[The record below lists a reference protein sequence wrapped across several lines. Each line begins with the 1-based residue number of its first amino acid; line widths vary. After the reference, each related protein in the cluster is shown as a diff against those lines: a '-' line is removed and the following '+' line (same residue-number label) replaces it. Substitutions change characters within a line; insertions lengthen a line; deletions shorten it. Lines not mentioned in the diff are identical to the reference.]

1 MPANKY
7 ITYLCI
13 YMITILKLISLKGK
27 EEDVN
32 KTESIVKSQ
41 VTNQKKI
48 EAMKKLRTISINSLQ
63 RIPS

>member
-1 MPANKY
+1 MSANKY

-13 YMITILKLISLKGK
+13 YMITTLKLISLKGK
-27 EEDVN
+27 EDVN